1 MKYCEK
7 CGEQLE
13 DDAVFCSRCGARC
26 DGGYQQPNYQQNN
39 YNNNFDPNNFGPNQ
53 QNNYNN
59 PEANKSIRGI
69 GMGVLFGAL
78 LGLIGL
84 IIVLVAGDSKA
95 KKGCLITFGI
105 NIAINILLTFLL
117 AGQMANNPGAVPT
130 LILLMKLF

>member
-7 CGEQLE
+7 CGEQLD

-26 DGGYQQPNYQQNN
+26 DGGNQQSNY
-39 YNNNFDPNNFGPNQ
+39 NNFDPNNFGPNQ
-53 QNNYNN
+53 QNYNN
-59 PEANKSIRGI
+59 PDANKAIRGT

-78 LGLIGL
+78 LGVIGL
-84 IIVLVAGDSKA
+84 IIVLISGDSKA

-105 NIAINILLTFLL
+105 NIVINIVLTILL
-117 AGQMANNPGAVPT
+117 AGQIANNPEVVPT